1 MLDSLIAGLVSGASY
16 AILAVCVVVL
26 YRLVGVLNF
35 GLAALGALGA
45 YATYALVG
53 AGVALWVAAGVG
65 LSVAAVVS
73 GAVGWVL
80 ARWFQNPTATVRSV
94 VTVVLLIVLLSLGY
108 RLFGDAPRAMPSLV
122 PVGSFAI
129 AGVRV
134 STATIAA
141 LAATF
146 LIAGA
151 LTLVLRRT
159 QIGLRL
165 QAMSER
171 PIAVQLLGLNTR
183 TLALVVWASTGALA
197 TFALLLIAPTRNPTF
212 DSMALLIVP
221 ALAAGLL
228 GAFSNVWVAVW
239 GGLAIGALEG
249 ASARV
254 EVLADYRGAVPF
266 VIILVSLIWLRRREV
281 WDAAR

>member
-65 LSVAAVVS
+65 LTVAAVVS

-228 GAFSNVWVAVW
+228 GAFSNVWVAVL

>member
-65 LSVAAVVS
+65 LTLAAVVS

-134 STATIAA
+134 SMATIAA

>member
-65 LSVAAVVS
+65 LTVAAVVS

>member
-53 AGVALWVAAGVG
+53 AGVALWVAVCVG
-65 LSVAAVVS
+65 LTLAAVVS

-80 ARWFQNPTATVRSV
+80 ARWFHNPTATVRSV

-122 PVGSFAI
+122 PVGSFSI

>member
-26 YRLVGVLNF
+26 YRMVGVLNF

-65 LSVAAVVS
+65 LTVAAVVS

-151 LTLVLRRT
+151 LTLVLRHT

>member
-65 LSVAAVVS
+65 LTLAAVVS